1 MLLLE
6 TKKMAAQA
14 MMWQSLRDDDD
25 FTIAFVPC
33 VNLGGNGALVH
44 VLTDNIFPGSTFLS
58 GQWRIAG
65 DMEKLLPA
73 KGNAMC
79 PS

>member
-1 MLLLE
+1 MLLE
-6 TKKMAAQA
+6 TKKTAAQA
-14 MMWQSLRDDDD
+14 MMWQSLRDDDE

-33 VNLGGNGALVH
+33 VDSGGNGALVH

>member
-1 MLLLE
+1 
-6 TKKMAAQA
+6 
-14 MMWQSLRDDDD
+14 MMWQSLRDDDE
-25 FTIAFVPC
+25 FIIAFVPC
-33 VNLGGNGALVH
+33 VKLGGNGALGH
-44 VLTDNIFPGSTFLS
+44 GLINNIFSGATFLS
-58 GQWRIAG
+58 GQWSITG